1 MRCEQAPAPEELEGR
16 GYRISLPAREI
27 QHNMT
32 PEATARDL
40 LFPTEWVF
48 RFSIGLPCSRI
59 VDRLPAANPPCNA
72 DRTLRYLVILR
83 ATIPITEDLVCSAFE
98 TAQENLRMS
107 TPYADPV
114 SPYPHWQRMIY
125 HLPRPVTEEDVAA
138 FVRNQDLYRRE
149 TDAGEVQI
157 IHKFGI
163 VEINCL
169 IGERTI
175 EVWFAPGKSAVA
187 ATYVDALLATRF
199 P

>member
-1 MRCEQAPAPEELEGR
+1 MRCEQTPTPAEFEDR
-16 GYRISLPAREI
+16 GYRISLPARDV

-32 PEATARDL
+32 TEATARDL
-40 LFPTEWVF
+40 LSPTGGVF
-48 RFSIGLPCSRI
+48 RFFIAAMLMDRGLAPGCH
-59 VDRLPAANPPCNA
+59 PPCNA
-72 DRTLRYLVILR
+72 DRKLRYLVILR
-83 ATIPITEDLVCSAFE
+83 ATIPITEDPVCSAFE

-125 HLPRPVTEEDVAA
+125 HLSRPVTEEDVAA

-149 TDAGEVQI
+149 TDAGEIQI

-187 ATYVDALLATRF
+187 AAYVDALLATRF